1 MNALF
6 CFGYPEFFPDILS
19 VPDHG
24 GWGLLQEGADPFC
37 ISSLFEQFSDAY
49 WQKETNLSD

>member
-1 MNALF
+1 M
-6 CFGYPEFFPDILS
+6 FFFRLSRVFSDILS

-37 ISSLFEQFSDAY
+37 ISSLFEQFSDVY
-49 WQKETNLSD
+49 WPKETNLSD

>member
-1 MNALF
+1 MFF

-24 GWGLLQEGADPFC
+24 DWGLLQEDTGLFFVFLPC
-37 ISSLFEQFSDAY
+37 SSNSAMRIGKKKQ
-49 WQKETNLSD
+49 T